1 MDERIQKVMSE
12 QGFCSRRAAEKLIE
26 QGRVLLNGRA
36 VSLGDKMDARRDVL
50 SVDGQRLELQK
61 NTEKKYYMLHKPRG
75 FVTTLSDSHA
85 AKTVAD
91 LLPLDAGRLYPVGRL
106 DKDSEGLLLLT
117 NDGDFTNMLTHPSH
131 GVSKLYRVSVRPAPV
146 EEQLIALST
155 GVTLDDGYLA
165 SPFSVRVVA
174 SEPNRGVL
182 EMTMT
187 EGKNREIRRMCEVV
201 GLEVI
206 RLKRLSI
213 GPVKLGMLKTGDYR
227 ELKKEE
233 IIALRNAYTK

>member
-85 AKTVAD
+85 AKTVA
-91 LLPLDAGRLYPVGRL
+91 
-106 DKDSEGLLLLT
+106 
-117 NDGDFTNMLTHPSH
+117 
-131 GVSKLYRVSVRPAPV
+131 
-146 EEQLIALST
+146 
-155 GVTLDDGYLA
+155 
-165 SPFSVRVVA
+165 
-174 SEPNRGVL
+174 
-182 EMTMT
+182 
-187 EGKNREIRRMCEVV
+187 
-201 GLEVI
+201 
-206 RLKRLSI
+206 
-213 GPVKLGMLKTGDYR
+213 
-227 ELKKEE
+227 
-233 IIALRNAYTK
+233 